1 MSIMK
6 QLVSLLFFLLLCINS
21 TAVCAA
27 EIIFQSSMQYDW
39 WKSDNHREGSQFF
52 VPIELETEINNFSA
66 RLITAFTRIESDL
79 PGGDN
84 PSLSSVID
92 TKINLSYVVFD
103 KLPVN
108 FLFGLDLNIPT
119 GKTDFDDDELLI
131 VRDPDLISIVN
142 TGEGFNINP
151 NISMT
156 KEWSTWGVGI
166 GAGFLLRGEY
176 DYSREFRN
184 YDPGNIAY
192 ISGEIRYYIA
202 DNGLVRIYGD
212 YGSFS
217 KDYLDDDDFYREG
230 DFLLFGTETR
240 YITDKWE
247 TRINLKGIF
256 RGKSEFR
263 QADSKL
269 KTESREG
276 YGDEYVADLL
286 LSYYFS
292 GKDKITPFVQILYID
307 DNKYDELSPLYI
319 GTRKKYSL
327 GCSLK
332 HYLSDTVNLEL
343 MLRCFY
349 LDDEKG
355 WMENDNITSRGHS
368 LMMQFTGTF

>member
-1 MSIMK
+1 MK
-6 QLVSLLFFLLLCINS
+6 QLVPLLFFLLICTNAS
-21 TAVCAA
+21 AVCAA
-27 EIIFQSSMQYDW
+27 EIFFQSSLQYDW
-39 WKSDNHREGSQFF
+39 WKSDSHQDGSQVF
-52 VPIELETEINNFSA
+52 VPIEMKAEMDDFSA
-66 RLITAFTRIESDL
+66 RLITAFTRIESDTR
-79 PGGDN
+79 GVDT

-92 TKINLSYVVFD
+92 TKLNFSYVVLD

-119 GKTDFDDDELLI
+119 GKTDLDDDELLI

-156 KEWSTWGVGI
+156 KEWSTWSIGL
-166 GAGFLLRGEY
+166 GAGFLWRGEY

-192 ISGEIRYYIA
+192 VSGEIRYYVA
-202 DNGLVRIYGD
+202 DDGLVRIYGD
-212 YGSFS
+212 YGTFS

-230 DFLLFGTETR
+230 DFFLLGAETR

-247 TRINLKGIF
+247 TRVNFKGIF

-286 LSYYFS
+286 FRYYYS
-292 GKDKITPFVQILYID
+292 GKDNITPFVQMLYID
-307 DNKYDELSPLYI
+307 DNKYDQLSPLYI

-327 GCSLK
+327 GCRLK
-332 HYLSDTVNLEL
+332 HYLSNTVNLEM
-343 MLRCFY
+343 MLRFFY
-349 LDDEKG
+349 LDDDKG
-355 WMENDNITSRGHS
+355 WMAEDNVTSRGHS
-368 LMMQFTGTF
+368 LMIQFTGIF